1 MGDHDQSLRCR
12 CHRAGSSPSAADGS
26 GRTAR
31 ARREDAGGGAAERRC
46 ALDLR
51 AVAGHPRPG
60 RATGGAPA
68 RASQRGPDR
77 RRARGL
83 DLTGRWRRPA
93 VNERLKRSHGT
104 KAPLAWAGRP
114 GTLGIRRP
122 PYYARKGGAAE
133 PRSGPEM
140 AGPGELWKFGFRDLE
155 PALHRRFHQGE
166 DHLDPGEVDAMDG
179 GELADQPDALDVA
192 ARIAATLGGGPFG
205 RDQVFALVDEER
217 ARLDVEHVGDFAGLM
232 GQGQVGPSRTQYCK
246 PLYPTYQHRSEEHTS
261 ELQSPDHLVCR
272 LLLEKKKKNSK

>member
-1 MGDHDQSLRCR
+1 
-12 CHRAGSSPSAADGS
+12 
-26 GRTAR
+26 
-31 ARREDAGGGAAERRC
+31 
-46 ALDLR
+46 R

-60 RATGGAPA
+60 RATGGAAA
-68 RASQRGPDR
+68 RASQGGPDR
-77 RRARGL
+77 RGARGL
-83 DLTGRWRRPA
+83 DLVRNARG
-93 VNERLKRSHGT
+93 
-104 KAPLAWAGRP
+104 LA
-114 GTLGIRRP
+114 
-122 PYYARKGGAAE
+122 AREVG
-133 PRSGPEM
+133 SGPEM
-140 AGPGELWKFGFRDLE
+140 AGAGELWKFGFRDLE

-246 PLYPTYQHRSEEHTS
+246 PLYPKYQH
-261 ELQSPDHLVCR
+261 
-272 LLLEKKKKNSK
+272 